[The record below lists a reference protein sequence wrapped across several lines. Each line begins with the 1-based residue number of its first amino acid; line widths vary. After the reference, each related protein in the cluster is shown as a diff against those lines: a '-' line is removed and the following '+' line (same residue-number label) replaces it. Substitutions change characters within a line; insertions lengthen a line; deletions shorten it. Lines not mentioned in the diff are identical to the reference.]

1 MSKVSP
7 LVDGL
12 INAFQCLPGVGPKS
26 AQRMVL
32 HLLERNKDAGLIL
45 AQLLEEALE
54 SVDKCNSCRIFTES
68 DSCQICSNEKR
79 NKNQICVV
87 ESVSD
92 VFAIEQSNQ
101 FNGHYFV
108 LHGYLSPIDDI
119 GPEELALDVLFSRA
133 RQIETEEL
141 ILATNSTLEGETTSH
156 FIYDNLKN
164 ETHLKITKLARGVP
178 LGGELEYVDRGT
190 IMHALSGRQRLKAVS
205 YTHLTLP
212 TRS

>member
-1 MSKVSP
+1 MSKLSP

-190 IMHALSGRQRLKAVS
+190 IMHALSGRQRLKEEGE
-205 YTHLTLP
+205 
-212 TRS
+212 

>member
-92 VFAIEQSNQ
+92 GFAIEQSNQ

-190 IMHALSGRQRLKAVS
+190 IMHALSGRQRLKEEGE
-205 YTHLTLP
+205 
-212 TRS
+212 

>member
-119 GPEELALDVLFSRA
+119 GPEELALDVLFARA

-190 IMHALSGRQRLKAVS
+190 IMHALSGRQRLKEEGE
-205 YTHLTLP
+205 
-212 TRS
+212 

>member
-156 FIYDNLKN
+156 FIYDNLRN

-190 IMHALSGRQRLKAVS
+190 IMHALSGRQRLKEEGE
-205 YTHLTLP
+205 
-212 TRS
+212 

>member
-1 MSKVSP
+1 MSKVSR

-12 INAFQCLPGVGPKS
+12 INAFQCLPGVGPNS

-190 IMHALSGRQRLKAVS
+190 IMHALSGRQRLKEEGE
-205 YTHLTLP
+205 
-212 TRS
+212 

>member
-87 ESVSD
+87 ESVAD

-190 IMHALSGRQRLKAVS
+190 IMHALSGRQRLKEG
-205 YTHLTLP
+205 
-212 TRS
+212 RE

>member
-119 GPEELALDVLFSRA
+119 GPEELALDVLFSSA

-190 IMHALSGRQRLKAVS
+190 IMHALSGRQRLKEEGE
-205 YTHLTLP
+205 
-212 TRS
+212 